1 MNDMTRTMVVVG
13 LGFAIGITT
22 FLSFG
27 WAGPIALAVG
37 FVLFGKF
44 WIMRSKFH
52 VIVVAAGA
60 ILIGAYVASS
70 LGWGLV

>member
-1 MNDMTRTMVVVG
+1 MTRTMVVVG
-13 LGFAIGITT
+13 LGFVIGILT
-22 FLSFG
+22 FLNFG

-37 FVLFGKF
+37 FVLIGKF

-52 VIVVAAGA
+52 VIMMIA
-60 ILIGAYVASS
+60 IAIVIGAFITDS